1 MYCQLNDFISKLL
14 PNHGVNFSELDE
26 SLQEREVRKGDY
38 LFEEGSICPFIGF
51 ILQGCFRVFFLKD
64 GKEITFDFFCENR
77 FIVDYESY
85 FRQKP
90 TRFYF
95 QAVEPSTLLV
105 LNDCSVNLLFE
116 RSSEGQRLQRIA
128 LETVFFRF
136 RDQLLSLY
144 TDKPE
149 ERYLHLLKAEP
160 ELVQRIP
167 QYYLAS
173 YLGVEPE
180 SLSRLKRRIYQVH
193 SAFLNSSQ

>member
-1 MYCQLNDFISKLL
+1 MYFQLYDFISKLL
-14 PNHGVNFSELDE
+14 PNHGVDCSELDE
-26 SLQEREVRKGDY
+26 SLQEREVGKGEY
-38 LFEEGSICPFIGF
+38 LFEAGSICPFIGF
-51 ILQGCFRVFFLKD
+51 TIKGCFRVFFLKD
-64 GKEITFDFFCENR
+64 EKEITFDFFSESR

-95 QAVEPSTLLV
+95 QAVEPSTLLILDNV
-105 LNDCSVNLLFE
+105 SVKLLFE
-116 RSSEGQRLQRIA
+116 QPSEGQRLQRIA

-149 ERYLHLLKAEP
+149 ERYLKLLQAEP
-160 ELVQRIP
+160 ALVQRIP

-180 SLSRLKRRIYQVH
+180 SLSRLKRRIYQTH
-193 SAFLNSSQ
+193 SALLNSSQ